1 MRGRL
6 IKKIFRKK
14 KPGEKRIPAGKIL
27 EVLNYYRGKNSVL
40 FLLKWSLWNVP
51 EEPPTG
57 LTISGLIHKA
67 GLWDDHK
74 HQLWGIYLGLEG
86 EIGTARAMLAVLE
99 IIDKR
104 NS

>member
-27 EVLNYYRGKNSVL
+27 EILNHYRGKNSFL
-40 FLLKWSLWNVP
+40 FLLKWTLWKVP
-51 EEPPTG
+51 DEPPSG
-57 LTISGLIHKA
+57 FSISGIIHKA
-67 GLWDDHK
+67 GFWDDHK
-74 HQLWGIYLGLEG
+74 HQLWGIYIGLE
-86 EIGTARAMLAVLE
+86 EELGTAKAMLAVLE
-99 IIDKR
+99 IIEKR